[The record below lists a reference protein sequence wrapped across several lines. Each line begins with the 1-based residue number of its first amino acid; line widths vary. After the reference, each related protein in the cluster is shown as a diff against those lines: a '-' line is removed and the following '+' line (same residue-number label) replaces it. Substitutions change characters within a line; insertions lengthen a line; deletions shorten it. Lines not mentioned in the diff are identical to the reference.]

1 MTKFLKEWK
10 KWISTKPK
18 TRRTS
23 SVSALNYSQHAI
35 FDLVSLLQNNL
46 RKIKL
51 DKSVGRRLSITKY
64 FSSHDCFNCVSDWL
78 REWHKFSANNLTQN
92 YSELLS
98 TFIAD
103 VHLAEINWALRDLPG
118 LGGMLKDQILFYKA
132 EKNFCWCLPLKIENC
147 RV

>member
-23 SVSALNYSQHAI
+23 SVSALNYSLHAI

-78 REWHKFSANNLTQN
+78 REWHKFSANNLTTEKLFWITVNFHCRCPFSWKLTEHYGTYQ
-92 YSELLS
+92 
-98 TFIAD
+98 
-103 VHLAEINWALRDLPG
+103 VWAECWKI
-118 LGGMLKDQILFYKA
+118 KFYFMKQKKIFVGA
-132 EKNFCWCLPLKIENC
+132 CL
-147 RV
+147 